1 LPAGFAWIAWDD
13 ALVEAHAQTL
23 FASFDRELDTK
34 VFPSLSS
41 ASGCFCL
48 MSEIRRKPGFL
59 PAATWIVANGNG
71 TCGTIQGV
79 RERSGCGAIQ
89 NLGVAAL
96 YRGQGLGEA
105 LLLQS
110 LHGFR

>member
-1 LPAGFAWIAWDD
+1 MQTPWTPLGVETASLHYFKRYRMEMELNRLPRPSLPAGFAWIAWDD

-59 PAATWIVANGNG
+59 PAATWMV
-71 TCGTIQGV
+71 
-79 RERSGCGAIQ
+79 
-89 NLGVAAL
+89 
-96 YRGQGLGEA
+96 
-105 LLLQS
+105 
-110 LHGFR
+110 